1 MRGLSWLVLQ
11 NVLKPPQNTLYP
23 IDVTTPLTVTDFD
36 YALPPE
42 LIAQTPAPARTASRL
57 LHVDEIG
64 QLHDRQFTD
73 LLGLLR
79 PNDLLVFN
87 DTRVIKARLF
97 GQKTTG
103 GKVEVLIERVTGLD
117 TALAHIRS
125 SKSPTAG
132 GVLRLAESF
141 NARVLGRDND
151 LFILEFEQPVL
162 ELLEQFGA
170 TPLPPYITHQ
180 PDDAD
185 DDRYQTIYAREPG
198 AVAAPTA
205 GLHFDQAL
213 FEQLDAAGIKRA
225 FVTLHVGAGT
235 FQPVRVN
242 NLAEHIMHAEQY
254 TVPTETLEAIARA
267 RSLGGRVIAVGTTS
281 VRSLESAARDNPD
294 LAAQYFARTLFAKN
308 TSFAQHA
315 SSAKNTALPPNSS
328 MRATSNSGQPT
339 ALNSGAPQAP
349 PEHKGAVTAQTGD
362 TRLFITPGFDYQVVD
377 AMITN
382 FHLPQS
388 TLLMLVSA
396 FIGLDPMRHA
406 YQHAIEQRYRFFS
419 YGDAM
424 FLERNPQL

>member
-1 MRGLSWLVLQ
+1 MRGLSWLVLR
-11 NVLKPPQNTLYP
+11 NALEPPQTTAYP

-42 LIAQTPAPARTASRL
+42 LIAQTPASTRTASRL
-57 LHVDEIG
+57 LHVDETG
-64 QLHDRQFTD
+64 QLHDRQFPD
-73 LLGLLR
+73 LLSLLR

-151 LFILEFEQPVL
+151 LFILEFERPVL
-162 ELLEQFGA
+162 DLLEQFGA

-242 NLAEHIMHAEQY
+242 TLAEHIMHAERY
-254 TVPTETLEAIARA
+254 TVPPETLEAIARA

-281 VRSLESAARDNPD
+281 VRSLESAATDNPH
-294 LAAQYFARTLFAKN
+294 LAARYLARTLFAQR
-308 TSFAQHA
+308 A
-315 SSAKNTALPPNSS
+315 ALPANVSKKS
-328 MRATSNSGQPT
+328 ASTSGQST
-339 ALNSGAPQAP
+339 ALNSNAPQAP
-349 PEHKGAVTAQTGD
+349 AEQKVAVTAQTGD
-362 TRLFITPGFDYQVVD
+362 TRLFITPGFDYQVID

-388 TLLMLVSA
+388 TLLMLVAA
-396 FIGLDPMRHA
+396 FIGLDQMHHA
-406 YQHAIEQRYRFFS
+406 YQHAIDKRYRFFS

-424 FLERNPQL
+424 FLERNPKL

>member
-1 MRGLSWLVLQ
+1 M
-11 NVLKPPQNTLYP
+11 LKPPQNTPYP
-23 IDVTTPLTVTDFD
+23 FDVTTPLTVADFD
-36 YALPPE
+36 YALPSE
-42 LIAQTPAPARTASRL
+42 LIAQTPAPTRTASRL
-57 LHVDEIG
+57 LHVDATGE
-64 QLHDRQFTD
+64 LHDRQFTE
-73 LLGLLR
+73 LLNLLR
-79 PNDLLVFN
+79 PNDLLIFN

-97 GQKTTG
+97 GHKKTG

-213 FEQLDAAGIKRA
+213 FAKLDVAGIKRA

-242 NLAEHIMHAEQY
+242 TLAEHIMHAERY
-254 TVPTETLEAIARA
+254 TVPPKTLEAIARA

-281 VRSLESAARDNPD
+281 VRSLESAATDNPSI
-294 LAAQYFARTLFAKN
+294 AAQYFARALFA
-308 TSFAQHA
+308 
-315 SSAKNTALPPNSS
+315 
-328 MRATSNSGQPT
+328 
-339 ALNSGAPQAP
+339 QAP
-349 PEHKGAVTAQTGD
+349 AEQKVAVTAQTSD

-388 TLLMLVSA
+388 TLLMLVAA

-406 YQHAIEQRYRFFS
+406 YQHAIDQRYRFFS